1 MKEIIEIGARIRHQ
15 RIAMGLKQKEL
26 AEKAAVSPDTL
37 SALENGKSV
46 TIETLARVLRG
57 LGHPDALE
65 NLLPAP
71 VLSPIDLQKLDG
83 KQRQRV
89 R

>member
-1 MKEIIEIGARIRHQ
+1 MKELIEVGQRIRQQ

-46 TIETLARVLRG
+46 TVETLVRVLNAMG
-57 LGHPDALE
+57 YSEALV

-71 VLSPIDLQKLDG
+71 VISPIDLQKLEG
-83 KQRQRV
+83 KRRQRV